1 MNILRRTW
9 VFSEGQSNSWCIWD
23 LGDEMWELKN
33 EILRH
38 FRVISRVLLSPQT
51 LEETVEIL
59 CDCPIPLEAIERR
72 SAGVG
77 WTVSEE
83 VIRLALASAPS
94 APAPSAP
101 SAPSAPAP
109 SAHSALHSGTVK
121 QEEVQERVG
130 ARKKIQQPVRYHQQ
144 PQAPSEESSG
154 REMQGFAKQ
163 QPAKQQYEMQKKA
176 MSASSPSLLSVS
188 SQPAYEKRKSQKE
201 KQVQKP
207 KASTPVSS
215 TEDNKSEQG
224 SQSSY
229 SSRISPSH
237 SASANSKQLWSSL
250 SEWIPS
256 SALYQPSLHSQAFLE
271 ISEKPIHI
279 FVSPTG
285 NAASHRRHTGRHNR
299 PKQLP
304 LLIV

>member
-23 LGDEMWELKN
+23 LGDEIWELKN

-38 FRVISRVLLSPQT
+38 FRVVSRILLSPQT

-77 WTVSEE
+77 WIVSEE
-83 VIRLALASAPS
+83 IIGA
-94 APAPSAP
+94 
-101 SAPSAPAP
+101 
-109 SAHSALHSGTVK
+109 VK
-121 QEEVQERVG
+121 RGEVQEMG
-130 ARKKIQQPVRYHQQ
+130 DAKEKIQQPVRHYQQ
-144 PQAPSEESSG
+144 PQAPSEVSSG
-154 REMQGFAKQ
+154 LGVAKHERQ
-163 QPAKQQYEMQKKA
+163 KQKKA

-201 KQVQKP
+201 KPVQKP
-207 KASTPVSS
+207 KALLAVSS
-215 TEDNKSEQG
+215 KEDNTIEQG

-229 SSRISPSH
+229 SSHASVSH
-237 SASANSKQLWSSL
+237 SANSKQLWSSL

-285 NAASHRRHTGRHNR
+285 SAGNTRNAASHQRRHNR